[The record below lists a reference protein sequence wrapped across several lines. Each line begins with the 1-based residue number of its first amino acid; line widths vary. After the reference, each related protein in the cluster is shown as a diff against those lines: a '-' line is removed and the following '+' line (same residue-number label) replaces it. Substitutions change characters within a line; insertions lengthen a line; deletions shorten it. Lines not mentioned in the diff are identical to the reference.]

1 MCRVLAQ
8 VAVIFVAEII
18 KNNSAMNLNTPI
30 SVSTCDPYLD
40 RPPVAIYVHGLA
52 SGAKAST
59 FDKLAKRFPQF
70 VWMSTDFGEDLSENV
85 EQLNDMIR
93 SNYPQLIVG
102 TSMGGLAVLYANAP
116 EAVKVAINP
125 ALSIADSVRHTIGL
139 GKHPYFCERMNG
151 ATEFELTEEMCQ
163 QYEEY
168 LSSHKPTLGRGS
180 YALFAEHDEL
190 LGDVASHY
198 AQEYLAKC
206 GYNILTDPKGAHR
219 IQKSTIELLAHEI
232 VDKEYFR
239 GIKLQ

>member
-1 MCRVLAQ
+1 M
-8 VAVIFVAEII
+8 
-18 KNNSAMNLNTPI
+18 
-30 SVSTCDPYLD
+30 D
-40 RPPVAIYVHGLA
+40 RPPFAIYVHGLA
-52 SGAKAST
+52 SGANATT
-59 FDKLAKRFPQF
+59 FDKLAKRFQQF
-70 VWMSTDFGEDLSENV
+70 VWLSTDFGEDLAENV

-93 SNYPQLIVG
+93 SDYPQLIVG
-102 TSMGGLAVLYANAP
+102 TSMGGLTVLYADAP

-151 ATEFELTEEMCQ
+151 ATEFELTEEMCK

-168 LSSHKPTLGRGS
+168 ISSHKPTLGRSS

-198 AQEYLAKC
+198 AQEYLAEC

-219 IQKSTIELLAHEI
+219 IQESTINLIAQKI
-232 VDKEYFR
+232 IDKEYFSR
-239 GIKLQ
+239 MPLCNSKQSHEK